1 MKIVRPEELC
11 ECNERDVF
19 LCVSFCYYYYYFFFF
34 VNQIQ
39 FFRNCMIIDSRK
51 INILIDITS
60 I

>member
-19 LCVSFCYYYYYFFFF
+19 LCVLLLLLFFFFF

-39 FFRNCMIIDSRK
+39 FFRYCMIIDSRK

>member
-19 LCVSFCYYYYYFFFF
+19 LCVSLLLLFFFFF

>member
-1 MKIVRPEELC
+1 M
-11 ECNERDVF
+11 
-19 LCVSFCYYYYYFFFF
+19 SFVTIIIFFFF